1 MQRPSAVTQL
11 EKQFYETIQCIK
23 GYVLVFYSF
32 CLSLYDTLQTAFTHL
47 WQFDEFRLGVYV
59 FAILSGIP
67 LVLFLVLSI
76 LVIIVTTVLLSIVWA
91 ASVLSILGLALL
103 FLIPVLVT
111 CLLTAALVSAV
122 YLLYRYAKNDSSSIK
137 IDKTG
142 KYVQKTQ

>member
-1 MQRPSAVTQL
+1 MQRLSTVTQL

-32 CLSLYDTLQTAFTHL
+32 CLSLYDTLQTTFTHL
-47 WQFDEFRLGVYV
+47 WQFEEFRLGVYV

-76 LVIIVTTVLLSIVWA
+76 LVTIVTTVLLSIVWA

-122 YLLYRYAKNDSSSIK
+122 YLLYRYAKNDSLSIK
-137 IDKTG
+137 IDKTE
-142 KYVQKTQ
+142 KHVQKTQ